1 MKYEDYTV
9 GWICALP
16 TEMAAARGMLDEVHE
31 TLPSRPH
38 DNNNYTFGRI
48 GDHNVVIACLP
59 SGVMGKISAAG
70 VVTQL
75 LSTCTGI
82 EFGLM
87 VGIGGGVPSKKHD
100 IRLGDVVV
108 SKPIGRYGGVIQ
120 YDFGKTV
127 EEGKF
132 IIMGSLNKP
141 PKTLLTALASLEAKH
156 MTEDHMVAKHLSAM
170 TKKHPKL
177 TTHSTCPDVCY
188 DSLYTAEYDHRKE
201 YDTCAQCDANELV
214 IREPR
219 ASEGPV
225 IHYGLVASGD
235 QVMRHGGTRERL
247 RQELDVLCFEM
258 EAAGLMD
265 ILPSLVIRG
274 ICDYA
279 DSHKNKRWQPYAAAA
294 ASAYAKELL
303 SVMPGK
309 LVIDT
314 QTAAEV
320 RAAAGK

>member
-16 TEMAAARGMLDEVHE
+16 TEMAAARGILDELHE
-31 TLPSRPH
+31 TLPSRPQ

-59 SGVMGKISAAG
+59 SGVMGKISAVG

-87 VGIGGGVPSKKHD
+87 VGIGGGVPSKEHD

-108 SKPIGRYGGVIQ
+108 SKPIGTYGGVIQ
-120 YDFGKTV
+120 YDFGKTI

-141 PKTLLTALASLEAKH
+141 PKTLLTALANLEAKH
-156 MTEDHMVAKHLSAM
+156 MTEDDMVTKHISKI
-170 TKKHPKL
+170 TKNYPKL
-177 TTHSTCPDVCY
+177 KTHSTCPDIRY
-188 DSLYTAEYDHRKE
+188 DSLYTAEYDHPKE
-201 YDTCAQCDANELV
+201 YETCLQCDVNKLVSREL
-214 IREPR
+214 R
-219 ASEGPV
+219 AFEGPV
-225 IHYGLVASGD
+225 IHYGLVVSGD
-235 QVMRHGGTRERL
+235 QVMRHGGTWERL

-258 EAAGLMD
+258 ETTGLMD
-265 ILPSLVIRG
+265 ILSCLVIRG
-274 ICDYA
+274 IYNYA
-279 DSHKNKRWQPYAAAA
+279 DSYKNKRWQSYATAA

-303 SVMPGK
+303 SVIPGK
-309 LVIDT
+309 LIIDT

-320 RAAAGK
+320 TAAAGK